1 MTGAASSPAK
11 QTSATGALGLAKLS
25 QKIDQLATMMKSVA
39 PVVKELKTAYD
50 AAKKEDDPNST
61 GGEEEENA
69 VGGEPPAKKGKS
81 DDSESPVSVLVDDLV
96 QEVTEDEQTEWEN
109 LLSSW

>member
-1 MTGAASSPAK
+1 
-11 QTSATGALGLAKLS
+11 
-25 QKIDQLATMMKSVA
+25 MMKSVA

-109 LLSSW
+109 LLSS